1 LRHINVCWSKLPQ
14 ILAWCFGAGP
24 MLALIIII
32 AIGVFVGV
40 LMAKN
45 SANAFM
51 VVFGS
56 AFVVMMLY
64 LISER
69 VLP

>member
-1 LRHINVCWSKLPQ
+1 MA
-14 ILAWCFGAGP
+14 LARW
-24 MLALIIII
+24 LALITII

-40 LMAKN
+40 SMAKN
-45 SANAFM
+45 PANAFM

>member
-1 LRHINVCWSKLPQ
+1 MFAGANCRKYWRGA
-14 ILAWCFGAGP
+14 LALARW
-24 MLALIIII
+24 LALITII

-40 LMAKN
+40 SMAKN
-45 SANAFM
+45 PANAFM

>member
-1 LRHINVCWSKLPQ
+1 
-14 ILAWCFGAGP
+14 

-45 SANAFM
+45 PANAFM
-51 VVFGS
+51 VVFSS